1 MIYDKLYADESG
13 ASHKFVPD
21 GYVSFIP
28 EGALGKT
35 AYGTTPEEADLAGSG
50 KADVAIVNTGV
61 AITVETTV
69 HPVNVNTYASEIVLP
84 SFERMDEVAV
94 MKVTA

>member
-1 MIYDKLYADESG
+1 M
-13 ASHKFVPD
+13 
-21 GYVSFIP
+21 
-28 EGALGKT
+28 
-35 AYGTTPEEADLAGSG
+35 
-50 KADVAIVNTGV
+50 NTGV

-69 HPVNVNTYASEIVLP
+69 NPVNVNTYASEIVLP